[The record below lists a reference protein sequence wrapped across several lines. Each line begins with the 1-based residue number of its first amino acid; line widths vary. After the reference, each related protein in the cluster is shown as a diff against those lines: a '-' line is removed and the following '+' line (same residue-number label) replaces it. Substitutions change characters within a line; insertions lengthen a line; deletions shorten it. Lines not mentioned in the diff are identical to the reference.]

1 MNSRLT
7 FHIAVMLIAAIGVA
21 TAWVRH
27 TQTQIPLLPGAQQ
40 QVWLVES
47 RVDFVAD
54 GGPVTVSLSIPKAPP
69 GFRLLTEQTAS
80 PGYGFAVVEDRGE
93 RRGEW
98 TIRSARGPQTL
109 YYKAQL
115 VPDPAPPPPAAA
127 PEPPAAVMWEEP
139 QATAARQLLERA
151 AATSSTPQSLTRELI
166 KLLTAVEPDQNTA
179 LLLSAHPPVL
189 ALDKLLRQ
197 AGVPTRMAMG
207 LTLEDGR
214 RNQRL
219 VPMIEIFADGHW
231 HLFDPR
237 NGRQGVPDDLLL
249 WHQGGRSLVDVTG
262 GSRTQ
267 VRFSMLSQTVP
278 LLELARTEAA
288 EGALTL
294 FDIHHLPVEEQN
306 LFRILLLL
314 PLASLV
320 VVFAR
325 IVIGLPTAG
334 TFMPV
339 LIALAFL
346 QTSLSLGLVSFLTIV
361 SLGLLLRRYL
371 SYLNLLLIAR
381 IAAIV
386 VIVVFLIGVLSVLG
400 YRLGFNTGMTVT
412 FFPIIIIAWT
422 IERMSILWE
431 EEGPREVLVQGGGS
445 LLVAIAA
452 YLLMQWP
459 VVAHLSFNFPELNL
473 VVLALILLIGNYT
486 GYRLLELYRFHT
498 IMLEDR

>member
-1 MNSRLT
+1 
-7 FHIAVMLIAAIGVA
+7 
-21 TAWVRH
+21 
-27 TQTQIPLLPGAQQ
+27 
-40 QVWLVES
+40 
-47 RVDFVAD
+47 
-54 GGPVTVSLSIPKAPP
+54 
-69 GFRLLTEQTAS
+69 
-80 PGYGFAVVEDRGE
+80 
-93 RRGEW
+93 
-98 TIRSARGPQTL
+98 
-109 YYKAQL
+109 
-115 VPDPAPPPPAAA
+115 
-127 PEPPAAVMWEEP
+127 
-139 QATAARQLLERA
+139 
-151 AATSSTPQSLTRELI
+151 
-166 KLLTAVEPDQNTA
+166 
-179 LLLSAHPPVL
+179 
-189 ALDKLLRQ
+189 
-197 AGVPTRMAMG
+197 
-207 LTLEDGR
+207 
-214 RNQRL
+214 
-219 VPMIEIFADGHW
+219 
-231 HLFDPR
+231 
-237 NGRQGVPDDLLL
+237 
-249 WHQGGRSLVDVTG
+249 
-262 GSRTQ
+262 
-267 VRFSMLSQTVP
+267 
-278 LLELARTEAA
+278 
-288 EGALTL
+288 LTL

-371 SYLNLLLIAR
+371 SHLNLLLIAR